1 MIMYAVRKTTTGAM
15 TVPTKSKSEVLNEAG
30 ELVSQGYG
38 VEVVAWDGRRWRPEL
53 ELTRLALP
61 IEDDVVDSLR
71 STLPTVEEQLR
82 SLNWER
88 RNGKLSWYYKPS
100 DGARGCYIT
109 MTTDH
114 FNAPTKPCDTV
125 LVSIFSQYHS
135 HIVTITL
142 PLALLLAG
150 KVKIEN
156 LGDLHDEEDEG

>member
-1 MIMYAVRKTTTGAM
+1 MIMYAVRKTATGAM
-15 TVPTKSKSEVLNEAG
+15 TVPTRSKTEVLCEAS
-30 ELVSQGYG
+30 ELVSQR
-38 VEVVAWDGRRWRPEL
+38 VPLEVVYWDGRTWLPEL
-53 ELTRLALP
+53 ELTRLVLNVENAMM
-61 IEDDVVDSLR
+61 DALR
-71 STLPTVEEQLR
+71 SVDEQLR

-114 FNAPTKPCDTV
+114 FNAPTKPYDTV
-125 LVSIFSQYHS
+125 FVSIFSQYHS